1 MSGKKHKV
9 FVYGTLRPDGE
20 EPTHEIYDY
29 TLYNY
34 FDKFPYVVQEIIG
47 IGEPVLGVVLEVDDK
62 ELKAMDKYESV
73 HTGLF
78 KRETTYA
85 YNLSTGEEEDVF
97 IYVAGNIHPSII
109 ESGDWFN
116 K

>member
-1 MSGKKHKV
+1 MSGNKHKV
-9 FVYGTLRPDGE
+9 FVYGTLRPEGE
-20 EPTHEIYDY
+20 EPTHEIYGY

-34 FDKFPYVVQEIIG
+34 FDRFPYVVQDLMELT
-47 IGEPVLGVVLEVDDK
+47 EPVVGVVLEVDDK

-85 YNLSTGEEEDVF
+85 YNLSTEEEEEVF